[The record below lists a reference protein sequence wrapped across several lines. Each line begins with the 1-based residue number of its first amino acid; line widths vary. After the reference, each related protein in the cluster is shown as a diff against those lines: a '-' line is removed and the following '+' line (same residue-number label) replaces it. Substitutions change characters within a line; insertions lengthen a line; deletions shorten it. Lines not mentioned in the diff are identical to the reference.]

1 MASGTLLLNPQRNRE
16 IDALLGA
23 GRGIFAFAI
32 VALGVETLVCAHT
45 AREPLG
51 GGYQAIAVLPWLP
64 AIPWLALA
72 GGAVWAA
79 CGIGLMFRMS
89 RSVSAF
95 LLGALYTMAT
105 LIIIVPR
112 YVAKPG
118 DMGLRTVVF
127 EPLALA
133 SIACLLPGRET
144 VPAWLGRVSRIVFAV
159 AMLVFG
165 VDHFLALRGIG
176 TLVPHWIPWHVFW
189 VGFFGAVFIVAGVG
203 IGLGRLERGSWVAIG
218 LMFAVW
224 VVALHVPRTLGWL
237 GIPGAITDPDEW
249 SSLLIAMGLWGGPW
263 AVARELPRGLICG
276 HSQASGAAS
285 S

>member
-1 MASGTLLLNPQRNRE
+1 MAAGTLVLNPQVHGR
-16 IDALLGA
+16 IDAALGA

-32 VALGVETLVCAHT
+32 FALGMETLVCARMP
-45 AREPLG
+45 REPLG
-51 GGYQAIAVLPWLP
+51 AGYKAVAVLPWLP

-72 GGAVWAA
+72 GGAVWIA
-79 CGIGLMFRMS
+79 CGIGLLIRPW
-89 RSVSAF
+89 RRASAF
-95 LLGALYTMAT
+95 LLGALYTAAT
-105 LIIIVPR
+105 LMIIVPR

-133 SIACLLPGRET
+133 CIAFLAPGPAA
-144 VPAWLGRVSRIVFAV
+144 VPAWLGRVSRMVFAV

-189 VGFFGAVFIVAGVG
+189 VAFFGAVFVLAGAC
-203 IGLGRLERGSWVAIG
+203 IGMGRFERGSWVAIG

-224 VVALHVPRTLGWL
+224 VVTLHVPRTLGWL

-249 SSLLIAMGLWGGPW
+249 SSLLIAVGLWGGSW
-263 AVARELPRGLICG
+263 AVARGL
-276 HSQASGAAS
+276 SRAE
-285 S
+285 

>member
-1 MASGTLLLNPQRNRE
+1 MAPGTLVLNPQRNHG
-16 IDALLGA
+16 IDAVLGA

-32 VALGVETLVCAHT
+32 IAFGVETLVCAHT

-51 GGYQAIAVLPWLP
+51 AGYKAIAVLPWLP
-64 AIPWLALA
+64 AIPWVALA
-72 GGAVWAA
+72 GGVVWAA
-79 CGIGLMFRMS
+79 CGFGLMFESWR
-89 RSVSAF
+89 RRSAF
-95 LLGALYTMAT
+95 LLGALFTAAT

-133 SIACLLPGRET
+133 SIAFLLPGREA
-144 VPAWLGRVSRIVFAV
+144 VPAWLGRASRIVFAV

-189 VGFFGAVFIVAGVG
+189 IAFFGAVFIVAGAG
-203 IGLGRLERGSWVAIG
+203 IAWGKFERWSWVAIG

-224 VVALHVPRTLGWL
+224 VVTLHVPRTLGWL

-249 SSLLIAMGLWGGPW
+249 SSLFIAMALWGGPW
-263 AVARELPRGLICG
+263 AVARELTRGE
-276 HSQASGAAS
+276 
-285 S
+285 